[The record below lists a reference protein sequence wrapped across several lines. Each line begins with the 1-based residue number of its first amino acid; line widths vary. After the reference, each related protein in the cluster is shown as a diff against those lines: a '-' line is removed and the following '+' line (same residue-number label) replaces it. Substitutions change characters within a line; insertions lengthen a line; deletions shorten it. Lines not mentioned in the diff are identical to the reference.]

1 MLFEAGTYGAKMIQ
15 QSIWEKAETG
25 TLNMTG
31 KFDVGG
37 HELTY
42 MFNLIQKDGTPNTRT
57 IGFLKDTFGW
67 DGKDFDFLQNGDFS
81 AIELDAVCINEA
93 GQKDPT
99 KFYTK
104 IQYINKPG
112 GAAVDIP
119 APTDTKT
126 LTAKYGA
133 KFRALSPTTTKPT
146 AQPAPAPAP
155 AAAPT
160 APAAPKTPPKRP
172 AAAKPT
178 PSDEAECWEKACQ
191 LRPNDDPD
199 AQAEYF
205 WSNVAKVCGDKV
217 SEITPEEWGKVMVVL
232 NNELPF

>member
-1 MLFEAGTYGAKMIQ
+1 MLFEPGTYAAKMIQ
-15 QSIWEKAETG
+15 QSVWEKAETG

-37 HELTY
+37 NELTY
-42 MFNLIQKDGTPNTRT
+42 CFNLIQKDGTPNTRT
-57 IGFLKDTFGW
+57 IGFLKDVFGW
-67 DGKDFDFLQNGDFS
+67 DGKDFDALQNGDFS
-81 AIELDAVCINEA
+81 AVEVDAVCINVA
-93 GQKDPT
+93 GTKDPT
-99 KFYTK
+99 KMYTQ
-104 IQYINKPG
+104 IQWINKPG
-112 GAAVDIP
+112 GMSADLP

-126 LTAKYGA
+126 LTAKYAA

-146 AQPAPAPAP
+146 AKPAP
-155 AAAPT
+155 AAAPAPT

-178 PSDEAECWEKACQ
+178 PSDEGACWEKVLQ
-191 LRPNDDPD
+191 LRPNDDAD

-205 WSNVAKVCGDKV
+205 WSNVAKVVGDKV